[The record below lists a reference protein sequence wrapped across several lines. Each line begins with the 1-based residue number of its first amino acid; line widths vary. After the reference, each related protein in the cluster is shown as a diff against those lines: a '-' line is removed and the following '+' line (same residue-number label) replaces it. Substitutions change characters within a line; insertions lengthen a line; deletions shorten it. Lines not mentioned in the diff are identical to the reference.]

1 VERPLPDKVV
11 MGRVLGPFGVRGW
24 VKLKTFTENLENLAG
39 YPTWWVNVSG
49 VEKPMQLDEVEI
61 HASHM
66 VAKLSGV
73 DDRDQAFALRGA
85 EISIPREALPPAE
98 EGEFYWADLVGLD
111 VVNLQGEHLGQV
123 EELLETGAN
132 DVLVV
137 KGDKERLLPYVDAI
151 VLEVNLAEKKIR
163 VDWGLDY

>member
-1 VERPLPDKVV
+1 
-11 MGRVLGPFGVRGW
+11 
-24 VKLKTFTENLENLAG
+24 
-39 YPTWWVNVSG
+39 
-49 VEKPMQLDEVEI
+49 MQLDEVEI

-66 VAKLSGV
+66 VAKLAGV

-85 EISIPREALPPAE
+85 DISIPRDALPPVA

-111 VVNLQGEHLGQV
+111 VVNLQGEHLGQIDD
-123 EELLETGAN
+123 LLETGAN

-137 KGDKERLLPYVDAI
+137 KGDRERLLPYVDAI
-151 VLEVNLAEKKIR
+151 VLEVNLVDRMIR

>member
-1 VERPLPDKVV
+1 

-39 YPTWWVNVSG
+39 YPTWWVTVAGN
-49 VEKPMQLDEVEI
+49 EKPMRLEDVEI
-61 HASHM
+61 HSSHM
-66 VAKLSGV
+66 VAKLAGV

-85 EISIPREALPPAE
+85 EVSIPREALPPAE

-123 EELLETGAN
+123 IDLLETGAN

-137 KGDKERLLPYVDAI
+137 KGDRERLLPYVDAI
-151 VLEVNLAEKKIR
+151 VLEVNLAESKIR